1 MTTMSEIA
9 ANVAFPRRRL
19 SDKLFGTPETRQG
32 GAFYGYSL
40 TVIACGIGWLL
51 RDHELINPED
61 GVGYWL
67 GIIGGSM
74 MLVLLLYPLRKR
86 IRALRIL
93 GGTKE
98 WFRMHMILGVLGPLL
113 ILFHSNFHLGSFNSR
128 VALYCMLLVAGSGVI
143 GRHIYARIHNGLY
156 GQKTT
161 LRDMRNDLAKSMES
175 SRGLATL
182 LPGLAAKL
190 EALSSKVQGDAVTG
204 RLTTGASILWTFRRY
219 FVWASLLITAHREL
233 RLQAAASPA
242 IARGMP
248 RLKKSSRL
256 FIRRF
261 IRLTGR
267 VAQFTLYERMFSL
280 WHVLHMPLFF
290 MMIISAL
297 FHVLAVHMY

>member
-1 MTTMSEIA
+1 MSEIA
-9 ANVAFPRRRL
+9 ANVVFPSRRL
-19 SDKLFGTPETRQG
+19 SDKLFGTPETRQS

-40 TVIACGIGWLL
+40 TLIACGIGWLL
-51 RDHELINPED
+51 RERELISPED
-61 GVGYWL
+61 GLGYWL

-86 IRALRIL
+86 IRALRFL

-113 ILFHSNFHLGSFNSR
+113 VLFHSNFHLGSFNSR

-143 GRHIYARIHNGLY
+143 GRHIYAHIHNGLY
-156 GQKTT
+156 GGKTT
-161 LRDMRNDLAKSMES
+161 LKEMRDDLTKSLETS
-175 SRGLATL
+175 QGLATL
-182 LPGLAAKL
+182 LPGLAARL
-190 EALSSKVQGDAVTG
+190 EALSAQVQGDVVTG
-204 RLTTGASILWTFRRY
+204 RLTTGASILWTVRRY
-219 FVWASLLITAHREL
+219 SVWASLLITSHREL
-233 RLQAAASPA
+233 KLRAQASPA
-242 IARGMP
+242 VARGLP
-248 RLKKSSRL
+248 RLKKASRL

-261 IRLTGR
+261 ISLTGR